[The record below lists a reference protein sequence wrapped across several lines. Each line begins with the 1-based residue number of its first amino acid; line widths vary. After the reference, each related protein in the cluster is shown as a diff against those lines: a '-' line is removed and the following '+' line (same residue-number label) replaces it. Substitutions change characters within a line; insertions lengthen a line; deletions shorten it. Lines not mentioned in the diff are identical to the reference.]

1 MSPQNISFENT
12 DGKLLSARLELPAH
26 QHPHTYALFA
36 HCFTCSKQLTAVRNI
51 ARALTLQGAAVLSF
65 DFTGLGESEGDFADT
80 NFSSNIE
87 DLVLAANYLKDHHQA
102 PALLIG
108 HSLGGAAVLR
118 AAHEI
123 PSVKAVATIGA
134 PFSPHH
140 VQHLFNEHKERI
152 EKQGVAELSIAGR
165 PFKVKKQ
172 FLEDIRS
179 QNLEPYIKDLDRAL
193 LVLHSPQDTVVE
205 IENAKKIYQT
215 AMHPKSYISL
225 DGADHLLTQKTD
237 SRYVGNVIASWAERY
252 LDFEKNRALRTDKD
266 IAVRL
271 GQADGFTSEI
281 TVRKHGLTADEPPE
295 VGGNDFGPSPYELV
309 TAGLGACTAM
319 TLRMYAKRKKWPLEE
334 VIVHLEHS
342 KDHAEDCQNPD
353 SPKSKID
360 HFNLVL
366 ELNGDLSEDQ
376 KERLLEIARKCPV
389 HRTLNA
395 PVKIASRLQ

>member
-12 DGKLLSARLELPAH
+12 DGKSLSARLELPAH

-237 SRYVGNVIASWAERY
+237 SRYVGSVIASWAERY

-395 PVKIASRLQ
+395 PVKIVSRLQ